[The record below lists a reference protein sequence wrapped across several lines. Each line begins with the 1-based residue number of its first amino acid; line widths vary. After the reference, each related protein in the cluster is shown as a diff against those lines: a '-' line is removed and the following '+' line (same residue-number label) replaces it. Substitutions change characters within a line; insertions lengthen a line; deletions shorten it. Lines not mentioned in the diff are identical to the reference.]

1 MQYNKKKYTHKPGWA
16 EYGDNLYDTSR
27 EIRQMWINAG
37 KPRQGPIHDQHV
49 KCKSRFK
56 YALRFIK
63 KNENMLRK
71 EALAKKLADLPKA
84 FWSEIK
90 NMNNCKTPL
99 PPSIEGVSGGEQI
112 VEFWRTH
119 FSQLLNCVSNSSV
132 HACEY
137 GCDTPY
143 EELFV
148 SIEEVTHAI
157 EKLDLNK
164 ACGSDG
170 ICSEHLK
177 YASNVLVP
185 LLAMCFTSFISHG
198 FLPESM
204 LSVMLVPVIKDKA
217 GKIYSKDNYRPIAL
231 ASVISK
237 LVEVIML
244 DRIEMHMITN
254 PNQFGFKRKHGTDH
268 RLEIIDLYRK
278 LNGSVFVSHIAC
290 KRYIN
295 VSIWLESLHYGYG

>member
-1 MQYNKKKYTHKPGWA
+1 MADTDVSR
-16 EYGDNLYDTSR
+16 GDGYARGTSPTGAYSSATR
-27 EIRQMWINAG
+27 ISTRG
-37 KPRQGPIHDQHV
+37 
-49 KCKSRFK
+49 S
-56 YALRFIK
+56 
-63 KNENMLRK
+63 
-71 EALAKKLADLPKA
+71 
-84 FWSEIK
+84 S
-90 NMNNCKTPL
+90 
-99 PPSIEGVSGGEQI
+99 
-112 VEFWRTH
+112 
-119 FSQLLNCVSNSSV
+119 SSV

-143 EELFV
+143 EELVV

-177 YASNVLVP
+177 YASNALVP
-185 LLAMCFTSFISHG
+185 LLGMCFTSFISHG

-217 GKIYSKDNYRPIAL
+217 GKISSMDNYRPIAL

-244 DRIEMHMITN
+244 DRIEMYMITN
-254 PNQFGFKRKHGTDH
+254 PNQFGFKRNMAQT
-268 RLEIIDLYRK
+268 
-278 LNGSVFVSHIAC
+278 SAFMF
-290 KRYIN
+290 
-295 VSIWLESLHYGYG
+295 

>member
-1 MQYNKKKYTHKPGWA
+1 MQNDKKKYTHKPGWA
-16 EYGDNLYDTSR
+16 EYVDNLYDTSR
-27 EIRQMWINAG
+27 EIRLMWINAG
-37 KPRQGPIHDQHV
+37 KPRQGPVHDLHG
-49 KCKSRFK
+49 KFKSRFK

-63 KNENMLRK
+63 NNENMLRK
-71 EALAKKLADLPKA
+71 EALAKNLADLNPKA

-99 PPSIEGVSGGEQI
+99 P
-112 VEFWRTH
+112 H
-119 FSQLLNCVSNSSV
+119 FSNLLNCVSNSSV
-132 HACEY
+132 HDCEY
-137 GCDTPY
+137 GCDAPY
-143 EELFV
+143 EELVV

-177 YASNVLVP
+177 YSSNVLVP

-204 LSVMLVPVIKDKA
+204 LSVVLVPVIKDKA
-217 GKIYSKDNYRPIAL
+217 GKISSKDNYRPIAL

-244 DRIEMHMITN
+244 DRIEMYMNTN
-254 PNQFGFKRKHGTDH
+254 PNQFGFKRKHGTDQCIYV
-268 RLEIIDLYRK
+268 LKEIIDLYRR
-278 LNGSVFVSHIAC
+278 LMAVSLYVSWMLVRHLTGSITELFLSNWVQGAFQDTYC
-290 KRYIN
+290 EY
-295 VSIWLESLHYGYG
+295 